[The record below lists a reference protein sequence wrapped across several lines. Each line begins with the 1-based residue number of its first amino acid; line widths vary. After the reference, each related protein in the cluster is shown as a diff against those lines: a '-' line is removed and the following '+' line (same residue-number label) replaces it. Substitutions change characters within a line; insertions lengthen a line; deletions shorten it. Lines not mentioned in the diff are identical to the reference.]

1 MVNLNLIKYKHG
13 QMRILILK
21 FLRNILTVLLLN
33 KDYSNVKKQKIIFV
47 NYKLKILMKYGFLL
61 LKEQF
66 KLGMKYLKIIT
77 FKWRLF
83 QQWLK
88 VYIAA
93 VMLVIYKKR
102 KKKLRMLMFILVI
115 ILKINDNFKFYSMI
129 KLKIKLKSFKKV
141 DWISKNQF

>member
-1 MVNLNLIKYKHG
+1 MVNLNSIKHRHG
-13 QMRILILK
+13 QMKILILK
-21 FLRNILTVLLLN
+21 FLQNILTVLLLN
-33 KDYSNVKKQKIIFV
+33 KDYSNVKKQKINFV

-83 QQWLK
+83 QKWLK

-93 VMLVIYKKR
+93 AMLVICKKQ

-115 ILKINDNFKFYSMI
+115 ILKINGSFKFYLMNR
-129 KLKIKLKSFKKV
+129 LKIKLKSFKKV